1 MAADFSG
8 KVAVITGAGA
18 GLGSAFAEA
27 LAKGG
32 AAVALLDVDGAS
44 VSQLYDKLNAD
55 GLSALAVQADV
66 ACPSDLEKAVAA
78 IVAAFGGIDI
88 LINNAGLHSAKYNV
102 GFDVLGLDET
112 RRLFDVNLLGLVALS
127 SMCRPIMAGRGG
139 GVIVNMASSAAF
151 TANSAYG
158 VSKLA
163 VRGATICLATEYA
176 GDGIRVNGI
185 APGLVGTEANIA
197 QLPPALFTKYENEL
211 QLIRRPGRVSDI
223 VDTML
228 YLCSDQSGFIT
239 GEVISVTG
247 GYPLA
252 I

>member
-1 MAADFSG
+1 MQTDFSG
-8 KVAVITGAGA
+8 KTALVTGAGA
-18 GLGSAFAEA
+18 GLGSAFVEA
-27 LAKGG
+27 LAERG
-32 AAVALLDVDGAS
+32 AAVALLDIDAES
-44 VSQLYDKLNAD
+44 VSALSDALNAK
-55 GLSALAVQADV
+55 GFATLAVHADV
-66 ACPSDLEKAVAA
+66 ACAADLEKAVAA
-78 IVAAFGGIDI
+78 TVAAFGGIDI

-102 GFDVLGLDET
+102 GFDALGLAET

-127 SMCRPIMAGRGG
+127 AACRPVMAERGG

-151 TANSAYG
+151 TSNSAYG

-176 GDGIRVNGI
+176 IDGIRVNAI
-185 APGLVGTEANIA
+185 APGLVGTDANIA
-197 QLPPALFTKYENEL
+197 QLPPALFARYENEL

-228 YLCSDQSGFIT
+228 YLCSEQSSFIT